1 MPYMNTIERLARE
14 EGLQEGE
21 QQLGAEK
28 TKHETARNL
37 LKLGALT
44 DEQIA
49 EATGLT
55 LADVQALR
63 VDDRH

>member
-21 QQLGAEK
+21 QLGAEK